1 MADGLLTGLHIHPIK
16 SCHRI
21 ELQEAT
27 VSVFGLAGDREWQ
40 IVDADSRALT
50 QRTYPQMATVA
61 PTLIEGGLHL
71 EAPGAGHI
79 AVANPVVE
87 PFAGSAEGRLQ
98 VRALLGDKVAVRDA
112 GDEAAAWLQ
121 RVLGAPCRLV
131 RLATPDARRIPIVPA
146 QPISF
151 VDAGPVLV
159 ANEASLT
166 DLLARATEPFGMD
179 RFRPNLVVQADQP
192 WVEDTWRSVTVGDAS
207 LEAIAPWPRCAVPQV
222 DQDSGERRREPA
234 VALRAHRWCTGA
246 PSLPEGLQPFF
257 TGQGLFGVT
266 FSIGPVGTVL
276 RIGDPVEVAST
287 GEPLIP
293 APR

>member
-1 MADGLLTGLHIHPIK
+1 MADAVLTGLHIHPIK

-21 ELQEAT
+21 ELQEAM

-40 IVDADSRALT
+40 VVDADARALT
-50 QRTYPQMATVA
+50 QRTHPRMATVV
-61 PTLIEGGLHL
+61 PTPIDGGLRL
-71 EAPGAGHI
+71 DAPGAGSI
-79 AVANPVVE
+79 EVANP
-87 PFAGSAEGRLQ
+87 AERANPAESGLR
-98 VRALLGDKVAVRDA
+98 VRALLGDKVAVGDA
-112 GDEAAAWLQ
+112 GDEAAAWLE
-121 RVLGAPCRLV
+121 RLLGAPCRLV
-131 RLATPDARRIPIVPA
+131 RLAAPDARRIPLVAA

-151 VDAGPVLV
+151 VDLGPVLV
-159 ANEASLT
+159 ANEASLV
-166 DLLARATEPFGMD
+166 DLVSRAAEPFGMD
-179 RFRPNLVVQADQP
+179 RFRPNLVVRADQP
-192 WVEDTWRSVTVGDAS
+192 WVEDTWRSVTVGAAN

-234 VALRAHRWCTGA
+234 VALRAHRWCTAA

-266 FSIGPVGTVL
+266 FSIGPAGTVL
-276 RIGDPVEVAST
+276 RVGDAVEVAST

>member
-1 MADGLLTGLHIHPIK
+1 MADGVLTGLHIHPIK
-16 SCHRI
+16 SCHRT
-21 ELQEAT
+21 ELQEAA

-40 IVDADSRALT
+40 IVDADARALT

-61 PTLIEGGLHL
+61 PTLLDGGLRL
-71 EAPGAGHI
+71 TAPGAGSVE
-79 AVANPVVE
+79 VANPVAV
-87 PFAGSAEGRLQ
+87 PGPAEGGLR

-112 GDEAAAWLQ
+112 GDEAAAWLS

-131 RLATPDARRIPIVPA
+131 RLAAPDARRIPLVAA

-151 VDAGPVLV
+151 VDLGPVLV
-159 ANEASLT
+159 ANEASLA
-166 DLLARATEPFGMD
+166 DLASRATEPFGMD

-192 WVEDTWRSVTVGDAS
+192 WAEDTWRSVTIGDAR
-207 LEAIAPWPRCAVPQV
+207 LEAIAPMPRCAMPQV
-222 DQDSGERRREPA
+222 DQDSGQRRREPA
-234 VALRAHRWCTGA
+234 LALRAHRWCTGA

-257 TGQGLFGVT
+257 SGQGLFGVA

-276 RIGDPVEVAST
+276 RVGDAVEVVAT

-293 APR
+293 APH